1 MRVGQPAVRVAS
13 KSLLIPDA
21 TLAKLVFRT
30 GGEATLIEGRT
41 RVVSAHL
48 VAAGFSPHI

>member
-1 MRVGQPAVRVAS
+1 MRVGQPAVCVAS

-21 TLAKLVFRT
+21 TPAKLVFRA

-41 RVVSAHL
+41 RIISAHL
-48 VAAGFSPHI
+48 VAAGFSPHV